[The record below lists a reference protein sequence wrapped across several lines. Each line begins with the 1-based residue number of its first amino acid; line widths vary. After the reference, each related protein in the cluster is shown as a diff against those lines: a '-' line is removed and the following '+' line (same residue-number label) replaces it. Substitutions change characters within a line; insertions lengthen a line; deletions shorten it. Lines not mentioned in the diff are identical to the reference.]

1 MKTLIRIAQAAGL
14 FLALISAAAAE
25 EPLKIATSAGPVG
38 QLATYAAK
46 LAKAGGLDVKTVE
59 LSDWVALN
67 EVVNSG
73 DVDANLF
80 QHATYLAIQNK
91 QRGFNLVQVKVGVI
105 APVGLFSKKIKNLD
119 EIKSGDS
126 VAIPNEPLNGA
137 RGLILLERAGLI
149 KLAPGKG
156 FSVSK
161 FDIVE
166 NPKNLK
172 IVELDPA
179 QTYRSLDDVTLALVN
194 ITYLIPAGG
203 DPKSALVIDRTVDD
217 GLVLRFTARAD
228 RKDDPRLK
236 AFTQVFN
243 SPEVK
248 QFIEDKLPAFIPAGF
263 SRLTSSQRAS
273 FRPCESDWMKRR
285 GETEATSAPHGRIE
299 RMPILCARILL
310 NTLKRSS
317 APSFTTIASL
327 AVLQSA
333 AYG

>member
-1 MKTLIRIAQAAGL
+1 MLRRSIEVIKSFIQGL
-14 FLALISAAAAE
+14 RAVGLLFALTTAAAAD

-38 QLATYAAK
+38 QLVSFAAK
-46 LAKAGGLDVKTVE
+46 LAKDKGIDVKVVE

-91 QRGFNLVQVKVGVI
+91 QRGFNLVQVDNVGVI
-105 APVGLFSKKIKNLD
+105 APVGLFSKKIKTLD

-149 KLAPGKG
+149 KLTPGKG

-161 FDIVE
+161 FDIIE

-217 GLVLRFTARAD
+217 GLVLRFTARPD
-228 RKDDPRLK
+228 KKDDPRLK
-236 AFTQVFN
+236 AFIEVFK
-243 SPEVK
+243 SPQVK
-248 QFIEDKLPAFIPAGF
+248 QFIDEKIPAFIPAGF
-263 SRLTSSQRAS
+263 NS
-273 FRPCESDWMKRR
+273 
-285 GETEATSAPHGRIE
+285 
-299 RMPILCARILL
+299 
-310 NTLKRSS
+310 
-317 APSFTTIASL
+317 
-327 AVLQSA
+327 
-333 AYG
+333 

>member
-1 MKTLIRIAQAAGL
+1 MKILLRLAQAAGL
-14 FLALISAAAAE
+14 SLALTTAAPAD

-38 QLATYAAK
+38 QLASFAAK
-46 LAKAGGLDVKTVE
+46 LAKEKGQDVKIVE

-80 QHATYLAIQNK
+80 QHATYLALQNK
-91 QRGFNLVQVKVGVI
+91 QRGLNLVQVKVGVI
-105 APVGLFSKKIKNLD
+105 APVGLFSKKVKSLE

-149 KLAPGKG
+149 RLTPGKG

-161 FDIVE
+161 FDIIE

-203 DPKSALVIDRTVDD
+203 DPKSALIIDRTVDD
-217 GLVLRFTARAD
+217 GLVLRFTARPD
-228 RKDDPRLK
+228 KKDDPRLK
-236 AFTQVFN
+236 AFIQVFN

-248 QFIEDKLPAFIPAGF
+248 HFIEEKIPAFIPAGF
-263 SRLTSSQRAS
+263 NS
-273 FRPCESDWMKRR
+273 
-285 GETEATSAPHGRIE
+285 
-299 RMPILCARILL
+299 
-310 NTLKRSS
+310 
-317 APSFTTIASL
+317 
-327 AVLQSA
+327 
-333 AYG
+333 

>member
-1 MKTLIRIAQAAGL
+1 MKMMKTLTRLARAAGL
-14 FLALISAAAAE
+14 LLALTTVAAAD

-38 QLATYAAK
+38 QLVSFAAK
-46 LAKAGGLDVKTVE
+46 LAKDKGIDVKVVE
-59 LSDWVALN
+59 FTDWVALN

-80 QHATYLAIQNK
+80 QHATYLALQNK
-91 QRGFNLVQVKVGVI
+91 QRGFNLVQVDKVGVI
-105 APVGLFSKKIKNLD
+105 APVGLFSKKIKKLD

-161 FDIVE
+161 FDIVD
-166 NPKNLK
+166 NPKDLR

-203 DPKSALVIDRTVDD
+203 DPKSALIIDRTVDD
-217 GLVLRFTARAD
+217 GLVLRFTARPD
-228 RKDDPRLK
+228 KKDDPRLK
-236 AFTQVFN
+236 AFIEVFK
-243 SPEVK
+243 SPQVK
-248 QFIEDKLPAFIPAGF
+248 QFIEEKIPAFIPAGF
-263 SRLTSSQRAS
+263 DGSS
-273 FRPCESDWMKRR
+273 
-285 GETEATSAPHGRIE
+285 
-299 RMPILCARILL
+299 
-310 NTLKRSS
+310 
-317 APSFTTIASL
+317 
-327 AVLQSA
+327 
-333 AYG
+333 

>member
-1 MKTLIRIAQAAGL
+1 MKMLLRVA
-14 FLALISAAAAE
+14 LALGLVSGLSVAGRAD
-25 EPLKIATSAGPVG
+25 EPLKISTSAGPIG
-38 QLATYAAK
+38 QLVGFAAK
-46 LAKAGGLDVKTVE
+46 LAKEKGQDVKVVE
-59 LSDWVALN
+59 LSDWVAIN

-80 QHATYLAIQNK
+80 QHATYLALQNK
-91 QRGFNLVQVKVGVI
+91 QRGYNFVQVDKVGVI
-105 APVGLFSKKIKNLD
+105 APVGLFSKKIKSLD

-156 FSVSK
+156 FAVSR
-161 FDIVE
+161 FDIVD

-203 DPKSALVIDRTVDD
+203 DPKSALIIDRTIDD

-228 RKDDPRLK
+228 KKDNPKLK
-236 AFTQVFN
+236 AFIEVFK

-248 QFIEDKLPAFIPAGF
+248 QFIEEKLPAFIPAGF
-263 SRLTSSQRAS
+263 DTKAS
-273 FRPCESDWMKRR
+273 
-285 GETEATSAPHGRIE
+285 
-299 RMPILCARILL
+299 
-310 NTLKRSS
+310 
-317 APSFTTIASL
+317 
-327 AVLQSA
+327 
-333 AYG
+333 

>member
-1 MKTLIRIAQAAGL
+1 MMKTLLRLAQAAGVL
-14 FLALISAAAAE
+14 LALTANAVAD

-38 QLATYAAK
+38 QLAAFAAK
-46 LAKAGGLDVKTVE
+46 LAKDKGQDVKIVE

-91 QRGFNLVQVKVGVI
+91 QRGLNLVQVDKVGVI
-105 APVGLFSKKIKNLD
+105 APVGLFSKKIKSLD
-119 EIKSGDS
+119 EIKPGDS

-156 FSVSK
+156 FSVSR
-161 FDIVE
+161 FDIIE
-166 NPKNLK
+166 NAKNLK

-203 DPKSALVIDRTVDD
+203 DPKSALLIDRTVDD
-217 GLVLRFTARAD
+217 GLVLRFTARPD
-228 RKDDPRLK
+228 KKDDPRLK
-236 AFTQVFN
+236 AFIQVFN

-248 QFIEDKLPAFIPAGF
+248 KFIEDKLPAFIPAGF
-263 SRLTSSQRAS
+263 SS
-273 FRPCESDWMKRR
+273 
-285 GETEATSAPHGRIE
+285 
-299 RMPILCARILL
+299 
-310 NTLKRSS
+310 
-317 APSFTTIASL
+317 
-327 AVLQSA
+327 
-333 AYG
+333 

>member
-1 MKTLIRIAQAAGL
+1 MLLAPSTFARAG
-14 FLALISAAAAE
+14 

-38 QLATYAAK
+38 QLVSFAAK
-46 LAKAGGLDVKTVE
+46 LASERGFDVKVVE

-80 QHATYLAIQNK
+80 QHGTYLALQNR
-91 QRGFNLVQVKVGVI
+91 QRGYNLVQVDKVGVI
-105 APVGLFSKKIKNLD
+105 APVGLFSRKIKSLD
-119 EIKSGDS
+119 EIKSGAS

-161 FDIVE
+161 LDIVD

-172 IVELDPA
+172 VVELDPA

-203 DPKSALVIDRTVDD
+203 DPKSALIIDQTIDD
-217 GLVLRFTARAD
+217 GLVLRFTTRAD
-228 RKDDPRLK
+228 RQDDPRLK
-236 AFTQVFN
+236 AFIAIFK

-248 QFIEDKLPAFIPAGF
+248 RFVEDKLPAFIPAGF
-263 SRLTSSQRAS
+263 
-273 FRPCESDWMKRR
+273 E
-285 GETEATSAPHGRIE
+285 G
-299 RMPILCARILL
+299 
-310 NTLKRSS
+310 
-317 APSFTTIASL
+317 
-327 AVLQSA
+327 
-333 AYG
+333 

>member
-1 MKTLIRIAQAAGL
+1 MTMMKTLARLVGATSLL
-14 FLALISAAAAE
+14 FALTVAAAAD

-38 QLATYAAK
+38 QLVSFAAK
-46 LAKAGGLDVKTVE
+46 LAKDKGIDVKVVE

-80 QHATYLAIQNK
+80 QHATYLALQNK
-91 QRGFNLVQVKVGVI
+91 QHGFNLVQVDNVGVI
-105 APVGLFSKKIKNLD
+105 APVGLFSKKIKKLD

-161 FDIVE
+161 FDIID

-172 IVELDPA
+172 IIELDPA

-203 DPKSALVIDRTVDD
+203 DPKSALLIDRTVDD
-217 GLVLRFTARAD
+217 GLVLRFTARPD
-228 RKDDPRLK
+228 KKDDPRLK
-236 AFTQVFN
+236 AFIEVFK

-248 QFIEDKLPAFIPAGF
+248 QFIEDKIPAFIPAGF
-263 SRLTSSQRAS
+263 NS
-273 FRPCESDWMKRR
+273 
-285 GETEATSAPHGRIE
+285 
-299 RMPILCARILL
+299 
-310 NTLKRSS
+310 
-317 APSFTTIASL
+317 
-327 AVLQSA
+327 
-333 AYG
+333 

>member
-1 MKTLIRIAQAAGL
+1 MMMKTLFRATLAASLLLGL
-14 FLALISAAAAE
+14 SAGARAE

-38 QLATYAAK
+38 QLVGFAAK
-46 LAKAGGLDVKTVE
+46 LAKDRRLDVKVVE
-59 LSDWVALN
+59 FSDWVAIN
-67 EVVNSG
+67 EAVNSG
-73 DVDANLF
+73 EVDANLF
-80 QHATYLAIQNK
+80 QHATYLALQNK
-91 QRGFNLVQVKVGVI
+91 QRGYDLVQVDKVGVI
-105 APVGLFSKKIKNLD
+105 APVGLFSKKIKTLD
-119 EIKSGDS
+119 EVKQGDS

-203 DPKSALVIDRTVDD
+203 DPKSALVIDRTIDD

-228 RKDDPRLK
+228 KKDNPRLK
-236 AFTQVFN
+236 AFIEVFR

-248 QFIEDKLPAFIPAGF
+248 QFIEQKLPAFIPAGF
-263 SRLTSSQRAS
+263 DSKAS
-273 FRPCESDWMKRR
+273 
-285 GETEATSAPHGRIE
+285 
-299 RMPILCARILL
+299 
-310 NTLKRSS
+310 
-317 APSFTTIASL
+317 
-327 AVLQSA
+327 
-333 AYG
+333 

>member
-1 MKTLIRIAQAAGL
+1 MKMLLRVMLAVGL
-14 FLALISAAAAE
+14 VSGLSVAVRAD
-25 EPLKIATSAGPVG
+25 EPLKISTSAGPIG
-38 QLATYAAK
+38 QLVGFAAK
-46 LAKAGGLDVKTVE
+46 LAKEKGQDVKVVE
-59 LSDWVALN
+59 LSDWVAIN

-80 QHATYLAIQNK
+80 QHATYLALQNK
-91 QRGFNLVQVKVGVI
+91 QRGYNFVQVDKVGVI
-105 APVGLFSKKIKNLD
+105 APVGLFSRKIKRLD
-119 EIKSGDS
+119 EVKDGDS

-161 FDIVE
+161 LDIIE

-179 QTYRSLDDVTLALVN
+179 QTYRSLDDVTLGLVN

-203 DPKSALVIDRTVDD
+203 DPKSALIIDRTIDD

-228 RKDDPRLK
+228 KKDNPKLK
-236 AFTQVFN
+236 AFIEIFK

-248 QFIEDKLPAFIPAGF
+248 QFIEEKLPAFIPAGF
-263 SRLTSSQRAS
+263 DNKAS
-273 FRPCESDWMKRR
+273 
-285 GETEATSAPHGRIE
+285 
-299 RMPILCARILL
+299 
-310 NTLKRSS
+310 
-317 APSFTTIASL
+317 
-327 AVLQSA
+327 
-333 AYG
+333 

>member
-1 MKTLIRIAQAAGL
+1 MNSGCAAFQNNPDAVRYDDSTCIAILSDSSTALKSTSIILILTFGVLGAHAPCRELSRVLRRSIEVMKSFIQGLRAAGL
-14 FLALISAAAAE
+14 LFALTTVAAAD

-38 QLATYAAK
+38 QLVSFAAK
-46 LAKAGGLDVKTVE
+46 LAKDKGIDVKVVE

-91 QRGFNLVQVKVGVI
+91 QRGFNLVQVDNVGVI
-105 APVGLFSKKIKNLD
+105 APVGLFSKKIKKLD

-149 KLAPGKG
+149 KLTPGKG

-161 FDIVE
+161 FDIIE

-203 DPKSALVIDRTVDD
+203 DPKSALLIDQTVDD
-217 GLVLRFTARAD
+217 GLVLRFTARLD
-228 RKDDPRLK
+228 KKDDPRLK
-236 AFTQVFN
+236 AFIEVFK
-243 SPEVK
+243 SPQVK
-248 QFIEDKLPAFIPAGF
+248 QFIEEKIPAFIPAGF
-263 SRLTSSQRAS
+263 NS
-273 FRPCESDWMKRR
+273 
-285 GETEATSAPHGRIE
+285 
-299 RMPILCARILL
+299 
-310 NTLKRSS
+310 
-317 APSFTTIASL
+317 
-327 AVLQSA
+327 
-333 AYG
+333 

>member
-1 MKTLIRIAQAAGL
+1 MLKNFKHGFRAIGMLLVLT
-14 FLALISAAAAE
+14 ISAAAD

-38 QLATYAAK
+38 QLVSFAAK
-46 LAKAGGLDVKTVE
+46 LAKEKGIDVKVVE
-59 LSDWVALN
+59 LSDWVAIN

-80 QHATYLAIQNK
+80 QHSTYLALQNK
-91 QRGFNLVQVKVGVI
+91 QRGFNLVQVDKVGVI
-105 APVGLFSKKIKNLD
+105 APVGLFSKKIKSLD

-156 FSVSK
+156 FSVTK
-161 FDIVE
+161 FDILE

-172 IVELDPA
+172 IIELDAA

-203 DPKSALVIDRTVDD
+203 DPKTALIIDTTVDD

-228 RKDDPRLK
+228 KKDDPRLK
-236 AFTQVFN
+236 AFIQVFN
-243 SPEVK
+243 SPQVK
-248 QFIEDKLPAFIPAGF
+248 QFITEKLPAFIPAGF
-263 SRLTSSQRAS
+263 N
-273 FRPCESDWMKRR
+273 
-285 GETEATSAPHGRIE
+285 G
-299 RMPILCARILL
+299 
-310 NTLKRSS
+310 
-317 APSFTTIASL
+317 
-327 AVLQSA
+327 
-333 AYG
+333 